1 MTEYTGVVR
10 MVHFVNRSLI
20 GEDNS
25 ITIRPDLNY
34 FNFIP
39 SCFVNRSSNLI
50 KNIRINSSLSLVYAS
65 PVVYME
71 VSSRRE
77 CKLWKVRIETE
88 KSDFQLRSILAN
100 LINRNFVTPDF
111 PTQNFPTSRFFQ
123 TSGIPGSRET
133 SNHSQNNLIG

>member
-1 MTEYTGVVR
+1 MTKYTGVVR

-50 KNIRINSSLSLVYAS
+50 KNIRINSSLSLVYAY
-65 PVVYME
+65 PVVWM
-71 VSSRRE
+71 
-77 CKLWKVRIETE
+77 KVRVECSFKGLFE
-88 KSDFQLRSILAN
+88 KNEKLEILKLESSD
-100 LINRNFVTPDF
+100 
-111 PTQNFPTSRFFQ
+111 
-123 TSGIPGSRET
+123 
-133 SNHSQNNLIG
+133 